1 MGQGILPLSDL
12 ADEIAQ
18 AQRVVALVAASDVT
32 LLSAK
37 TPPLSPAKLKAA
49 LPHLVEDQLIGDPAD
64 CAVIAG
70 SLVNGER
77 TVAVMQRAWLTILA
91 KTLNNFGARDLKIF
105 PAQLCLPYEQDE
117 QPPSLTPTERTVL
130 QDRRRHSSLPGVI
143 AAINE
148 QADNVQLTLRLSE
161 HHGIGL
167 TVHTEMHPS
176 GQSDIAIQ
184 EVIQTLSTLVPQAP
198 VVLYVPEASVRT
210 YQTAIAHAET
220 LNKRISV
227 LADNWSYWITGA
239 EKATLNLMAGINGG
253 TGSSVQWRPWRWPL
267 LLATTIILINVIA
280 LNIDWLRS
288 KREAQALRTSMIQ
301 IYKTAYPKES
311 VIIDPLA
318 QLRQK
323 ITAAKRAA
331 GVAAPD
337 DFTVLT
343 AAFGEAWATVGKGT
357 GQTPAINTLA
367 ISGFDYQERTLLVRL
382 KPSPTGAHDSEALT
396 QQIKAAL
403 AERRLTLESTPG
415 ESGAVTWKIRSAE

>member
-91 KTLNNFGARDLKIF
+91 KTLSNFGARDLKIF

-117 QPPSLTPTERTVL
+117 QSPGLTPTERTVL
-130 QDRRRHSSLPGVI
+130 QDRRRHSNLPGVI

-167 TVHTEMHPS
+167 MIHSEMHPT
-176 GQSDIAIQ
+176 GQNGMAVQ
-184 EVIQTLSTLVPQAP
+184 EVIQTLAALVPQAP
-198 VVLYVPEASVRT
+198 AVLYVPEASVRT
-210 YQTAIAHAET
+210 YQTAIAHADT

-280 LNIDWLRS
+280 LNIDWWRS

-323 ITAAKRAA
+323 ITAAKRTA

-343 AAFGEAWATVGKGT
+343 AAFGEAWATVSKET
-357 GQTPAINTLA
+357 GQAPAMNALA
-367 ISGFDYQERTLLVRL
+367 ISALEYHERTLLVRL
-382 KPSPTGAHDSEALT
+382 KPSPTGARDSEALT
-396 QQIKAAL
+396 QEIKAAL
-403 AERRLTLESTPG
+403 TQRRMTLESTPG

>member
-1 MGQGILPLSDL
+1 MRQGILPLSDL

-18 AQRVVALVAASDVT
+18 AHRVVALVAASDVT
-32 LLSAK
+32 LLTAK

-91 KTLNNFGARDLKIF
+91 KTLSNFGARDLKIF
-105 PAQLCLPYEQDE
+105 PGQLCLPYEQAE
-117 QPPSLTPTERTVL
+117 QPSLTPTELTVL
-130 QDRRRHSSLPGVI
+130 QDRRRHSNLPGVI

-337 DFTVLT
+337 DFTLLT
-343 AAFGEAWATVGKGT
+343 AAFGEAWAIVSNGI
-357 GQTPAINTLA
+357 GQAPAMNTLA
-367 ISGFDYQERTLLVRL
+367 ISGFDYHDRTLLVRL
-382 KPSPTGAHDSEALT
+382 KPNPSGALYSEAVP
-396 QQIKAAL
+396 QQVKAKL